1 MKGAYTILGFFTL
14 GFKPEYHVTRCEE
27 ERVNSV
33 HHFLLA
39 LLQDHFAVQDLKIKW
54 YIVEFKV
61 LSYYAG
67 RVYFLKQ
74 TYRLRGEQSQ
84 HPCVDPEWPHLY
96 HLKYYFYNLKI
107 GPERKF
113 GQVTTS
119 EILA

>member
-1 MKGAYTILGFFTL
+1 MKGVYTILGFFAL

-33 HHFLLA
+33 HHSLLA

-67 RVYFLKQ
+67 RVYFLKR
-74 TYRLRGEQSQ
+74 TYHLRGEQSQ
-84 HPCVDPEWPHLY
+84 HPCVDPE
-96 HLKYYFYNLKI
+96 
-107 GPERKF
+107 
-113 GQVTTS
+113 
-119 EILA
+119 